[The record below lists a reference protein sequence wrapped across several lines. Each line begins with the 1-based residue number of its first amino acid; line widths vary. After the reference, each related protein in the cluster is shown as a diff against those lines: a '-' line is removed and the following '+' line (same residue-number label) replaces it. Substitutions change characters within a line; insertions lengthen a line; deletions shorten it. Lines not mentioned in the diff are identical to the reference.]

1 MSGCGGY
8 GVLRVWCARVC
19 VCVGG
24 GGRATVCVLCA
35 YCHSTV
41 QHTDLP
47 HCLYIFFIFISLFP
61 LSYLYNMFSFLHPE
75 EKRRKKK
82 SSTTISSGGVDD
94 EGTLNDNAV
103 ITATV
108 DAVVTRSPNSNND
121 EEEQIVISGTNN
133 VVVNDDINDEG
144 IPSPILYD
152 NPNNNNAG
160 PSFTDDG
167 LIVATAVE
175 TLDNEDE
182 YIYSAIEY
190 DPDSKPPIH
199 RNRRF
204 RVYTCLSLLIVA
216 VVVSITVV
224 YVTRG
229 AKTDVI
235 ETVIKLEDIP
245 TDPPTESPTTN
256 REASGIKE
264 QIEAGILLRN
274 VSFSDT
280 ENNDPK
286 YRALQWI
293 LHDDQLQLDSN
304 DPTLYQRYVLALVAY
319 SFDSL
324 AWAVCGNHRSVMEE
338 DVEGA
343 VTTTTN
349 SNTTNTT
356 APIMVDY
363 GIEDCEVTSQ
373 TTGLVE
379 TKKVWLSSTGEC
391 DWYGVI
397 CSEDGVVR
405 GLELSKSPSFSS
417 LPFY

>member
-1 MSGCGGY
+1 MLSLL
-8 GVLRVWCARVC
+8 LR
-19 VCVGG
+19 
-24 GGRATVCVLCA
+24 
-35 YCHSTV
+35 S
-41 QHTDLP
+41 
-47 HCLYIFFIFISLFP
+47 
-61 LSYLYNMFSFLHPE
+61 E
-75 EKRRKKK
+75 ERRRKKKK
-82 SSTTISSGGVDD
+82 SSTINSSGRGVEDD
-94 EGTLNDNAV
+94 GTLKDNDV

-108 DAVVTRSPNSNND
+108 DAVVTPNPPNSNTD
-121 EEEQIVISGTNN
+121 VEEQLGISEAAIIIDDCNN
-133 VVVNDDINDEG
+133 EEG
-144 IPSPILYD
+144 IPSPILYND
-152 NPNNNNAG
+152 PNNNTNAG
-160 PSFTDDG
+160 EAEPSFTHDG

-204 RVYTCLSLLIVA
+204 RLYTCLSLLIVA

-224 YVTRG
+224 YVTRV
-229 AKTDVI
+229 AKTTII
-235 ETVIKLEDIP
+235 ETVILLEDMP
-245 TDPPTESPTTN
+245 TTTPTESPTSN

-264 QIEAGILLRN
+264 QIESGILLRN
-274 VSFSDT
+274 ITFADT
-280 ENNDPK
+280 TMDDPR

-324 AWAVCGNHRSVMEE
+324 AWAVCGNHRAVMVEE
-338 DVEGA
+338 DDVEGGITNTTTNA
-343 VTTTTN
+343 TTTT
-349 SNTTNTT
+349 T
-356 APIMVDY
+356 ATVPIMVDY
-363 GIEDCEVTSQ
+363 VIEDCDITSQ

-405 GLELSKSPSFSS
+405 GLELSK
-417 LPFY
+417 

>member
-1 MSGCGGY
+1 
-8 GVLRVWCARVC
+8 LFI
-19 VCVGG
+19 
-24 GGRATVCVLCA
+24 
-35 YCHSTV
+35 
-41 QHTDLP
+41 
-47 HCLYIFFIFISLFP
+47 CLFIFPIYIIQRIIFSSDDLFF
-61 LSYLYNMFSFLHPE
+61 LHHAFSFKLRPE
-75 EKRRKKK
+75 ERRRKKKK
-82 SSTTISSGGVDD
+82 SSTISSSGRGVEDD
-94 EGTLNDNAV
+94 GTLKDNDV

-108 DAVVTRSPNSNND
+108 DAVVTPTPPNSNTD
-121 EEEQIVISGTNN
+121 VEEQLGISEAAIII
-133 VVVNDDINDEG
+133 DDCNNDEG

-152 NPNNNNAG
+152 DPNNNTNAG
-160 PSFTDDG
+160 EEPSFTHDG

-190 DPDSKPPIH
+190 DPNSKPPIH

-204 RVYTCLSLLIVA
+204 RLYTCLSLLIVA

-229 AKTDVI
+229 AKTTII
-235 ETVIKLEDIP
+235 ETVILLEDMP
-245 TDPPTESPTTN
+245 TNTPTESPTSN
-256 REASGIKE
+256 REGSGIKE
-264 QIEAGILLRN
+264 QIESGILLRN
-274 VSFSDT
+274 ITFNDT
-280 ENNDPK
+280 TMDDPR

-324 AWAVCGNHRSVMEE
+324 AWAVCGNHRAVMVEE
-338 DVEGA
+338 DDVDGGI
-343 VTTTTN
+343 TNTTTN
-349 SNTTNTT
+349 ATTTV
-356 APIMVDY
+356 PIMVDY
-363 GIEDCEVTSQ
+363 VIEDCDITSQ

-405 GLELSKSPSFSS
+405 GLELSK
-417 LPFY
+417 

>member
-1 MSGCGGY
+1 
-8 GVLRVWCARVC
+8 
-19 VCVGG
+19 
-24 GGRATVCVLCA
+24 
-35 YCHSTV
+35 
-41 QHTDLP
+41 
-47 HCLYIFFIFISLFP
+47 
-61 LSYLYNMFSFLHPE
+61 
-75 EKRRKKK
+75 
-82 SSTTISSGGVDD
+82 
-94 EGTLNDNAV
+94 
-103 ITATV
+103 
-108 DAVVTRSPNSNND
+108 VVTPTPNSNTD
-121 EEEQIVISGTNN
+121 VEEQLGISEAAII
-133 VVVNDDINDEG
+133 DDSNDEG

-152 NPNNNNAG
+152 DPNNNNNNNAG
-160 PSFTDDG
+160 EEPSFTLDG

-204 RVYTCLSLLIVA
+204 RLYTCLSLLIVA

-229 AKTDVI
+229 AKTDII
-235 ETVIKLEDIP
+235 ETVIKLEDMP
-245 TDPPTESPTTN
+245 TNTPTESPTSN

-264 QIEAGILLRN
+264 QIESGILLRN
-274 VSFSDT
+274 VTFDDT
-280 ENNDPK
+280 TIDDPK

-304 DPTLYQRYVLALVAY
+304 DPTLYQRYVLAVVVY

-324 AWAVCGNHRSVMEE
+324 AWAVCGNHRSAMEE
-338 DVEGA
+338 DDVEGGI
-343 VTTTTN
+343 T
-349 SNTTNTT
+349 NTTNATT
-356 APIMVDY
+356 PIMVDY
-363 GIEDCEVTSQ
+363 VIEDCEITSQ

-405 GLELSKSPSFSS
+405 GLELSKCPP
-417 LPFY
+417 L

>member
-1 MSGCGGY
+1 MCVCGG
-8 GVLRVWCARVC
+8 GAGQLC
-19 VCVGG
+19 VFFVHI
-24 GGRATVCVLCA
+24 AIQL
-35 YCHSTV
+35 YI
-41 QHTDLP
+41 HTDLP

-94 EGTLNDNAV
+94 EGKLKDNAV

-108 DAVVTRSPNSNND
+108 DAVVTPSPNSNND

-152 NPNNNNAG
+152 DPNNNNAG

>member
-1 MSGCGGY
+1 
-8 GVLRVWCARVC
+8 
-19 VCVGG
+19 
-24 GGRATVCVLCA
+24 
-35 YCHSTV
+35 
-41 QHTDLP
+41 
-47 HCLYIFFIFISLFP
+47 
-61 LSYLYNMFSFLHPE
+61 MFSFLHPE

-82 SSTTISSGGVDD
+82 TISSGGVYD
-94 EGTLNDNAV
+94 EGTLKDNAV

-108 DAVVTRSPNSNND
+108 DAVMTPSANSNND
-121 EEEQIVISGTNN
+121 EEEQIVISGTGTNN
-133 VVVNDDINDEG
+133 VVVDDGNDEG

-152 NPNNNNAG
+152 DPNNNAG

-175 TLDNEDE
+175 TFDNEDE

-229 AKTDVI
+229 AKTDFI

-280 ENNDPK
+280 ENDDPK

-338 DVEGA
+338 DVESA

-379 TKKVWLSSTGEC
+379 AKKVWLSSTGEC

-405 GLELSKSPSFSS
+405 GLELSKSPSSSS
-417 LPFY
+417 LPFYLCT

>member
-1 MSGCGGY
+1 MTPTPDY
-8 GVLRVWCARVC
+8 
-19 VCVGG
+19 
-24 GGRATVCVLCA
+24 
-35 YCHSTV
+35 
-41 QHTDLP
+41 
-47 HCLYIFFIFISLFP
+47 
-61 LSYLYNMFSFLHPE
+61 
-75 EKRRKKK
+75 
-82 SSTTISSGGVDD
+82 
-94 EGTLNDNAV
+94 
-103 ITATV
+103 
-108 DAVVTRSPNSNND
+108 NND

-133 VVVNDDINDEG
+133 VVFDDGNDKG
-144 IPSPILYD
+144 VPPPILYD
-152 NPNNNNAG
+152 DPNNNNNNNNG
-160 PSFTDDG
+160 LSFTHDG
-167 LIVATAVE
+167 LIVAMAVE

-216 VVVSITVV
+216 VVVSVTVV

-235 ETVIKLEDIP
+235 KTVIKMEDIP

-274 VSFSDT
+274 ITFTDT
-280 ENNDPK
+280 ANDDPK

-324 AWAVCGNHRSVMEE
+324 AWAVCGNHRSIMEE
-338 DVEGA
+338 MEEEV
-343 VTTTTN
+343 VIT
-349 SNTTNTT
+349 NTTNAT

-363 GIEDCEVTSQ
+363 VIEDCEVTSQ

-405 GLELSKSPSFSS
+405 GLELSKCPPPPLPCDSFMHIKLLTNIS
-417 LPFY
+417 

>member
-1 MSGCGGY
+1 MR
-8 GVLRVWCARVC
+8 LFI
-19 VCVGG
+19 
-24 GGRATVCVLCA
+24 
-35 YCHSTV
+35 
-41 QHTDLP
+41 QHV
-47 HCLYIFFIFISLFP
+47 F
-61 LSYLYNMFSFLHPE
+61 SYLHPE
-75 EKRRKKK
+75 EKRRKKN

-108 DAVVTRSPNSNND
+108 DAVVTSSPNSNKD

-152 NPNNNNAG
+152 DPNNNNAG

-280 ENNDPK
+280 ENDDPK

-293 LHDDQLQLDSN
+293 LHDDQLQLESN

-338 DVEGA
+338 NVEGA
-343 VTTTTN
+343 VTTTTTTN

-363 GIEDCEVTSQ
+363 GLEDCEVTSQ

-417 LPFY
+417 LPFYLCT

>member
-1 MSGCGGY
+1 LFIYFFHLHFS
-8 GVLRVWCARVC
+8 LPII
-19 VCVGG
+19 
-24 GGRATVCVLCA
+24 LFI
-35 YCHSTV
+35 
-41 QHTDLP
+41 QH
-47 HCLYIFFIFISLFP
+47 IFFFT
-61 LSYLYNMFSFLHPE
+61 PE

-108 DAVVTRSPNSNND
+108 DAVVTPSPNSNND

-152 NPNNNNAG
+152 DPNNNNAG

>member
-1 MSGCGGY
+1 MCG
-8 GVLRVWCARVC
+8 VATERVC
-19 VCVGG
+19 VFID
-24 GGRATVCVLCA
+24 L
-35 YCHSTV
+35 CHSLYI
-41 QHTDLP
+41 HTDLP

-94 EGTLNDNAV
+94 EGKLKDNAV

-108 DAVVTRSPNSNND
+108 DAVVTPSPNSNND

-152 NPNNNNAG
+152 DPNNNNAG

-324 AWAVCGNHRSVMEE
+324 AWAVCGNHRSVMDE

-417 LPFY
+417 LPFYLCT